1 MKYRAMDRLE
11 SITGAGPFICGS
23 EPDATRIVEIA
34 KLSTRNCVAGY
45 PYQAIL
51 CKITSR

>member
-1 MKYRAMDRLE
+1 MKIHAME
-11 SITGAGPFICGS
+11 SLNGITGVRMRPGANS
-23 EPDATRIVEIA
+23 TETVRINDKKE
-34 KLSTRNCVAGY
+34 LSTRNCVAGY